1 MSLFT
6 SIYFIQILYI
16 LVCGFVFK
24 NSKRRF
30 LIAAFIALFVLMAFR
45 SAAKIGFDSATSYYG
60 EFLNIQN
67 IGYKWPN
74 PGLPFV
80 MKTIHRFT
88 GDYQWVIII
97 TAAFVCFAYYKLL
110 VKYSENGLVSVMWF
124 MGMLFYTFMFSALKQ
139 ACAMA
144 FLCFAFDALLEKKI
158 IRYLVFVFLAT
169 LFHFPALI
177 FLPAFWIAKLKIDK
191 LFPIIMFSLFA
202 FVFVFRSRILNMMN
216 ETYGSGETKYSSNVQ
231 FLGTKVIFMIL
242 MLAYGFFQYY
252 NRNYNKNH
260 EANQFST
267 LMYFMGIAA
276 VIQTFC
282 FYNNIFE
289 RLADYYYQFSILFVP
304 LIISSKQYDSKKTK
318 NGKPQTSNAAG
329 SGEVLLQDGLAKYS
343 VGNVDI
349 GIVIYAVITVFCIY
363 RYVTYMIN
371 DAHFSPFYFF
381 WQ

>member
-1 MSLFT
+1 MSLFS

-30 LIAAFIALFVLMAFR
+30 LTAAFIALFVIMAFR
-45 SAAKIGFDSATSYYG
+45 SATKIGYDSSSSYYR

-67 IGYKWPN
+67 IGYNWPN
-74 PGLPFV
+74 PGLPFI

-110 VKYSENGLVSVMWF
+110 VKYSENGFISVMWF

-139 ACAMA
+139 AWAMA

-158 IRYLVFVFLAT
+158 IRYLVFVLLAMF
-169 LFHFPALI
+169 FHFPALI
-177 FLPAFWIAKLKIDK
+177 FLPAYWIAKLKIDK
-191 LFPIIMFSLFA
+191 SFPIIMFSLFA
-202 FVFVFRSRILNMMN
+202 FVFVFRSRILNMMI

-304 LIISSKQYDSKKTK
+304 LILSSKQYDSNKIQDS
-318 NGKPQTSNAAG
+318 KPQLSNAAG

-349 GIVIYAVITVFCIY
+349 GIVIYAVITVFCVY

>member
-45 SAAKIGFDSATSYYG
+45 SATKIGVDSSSSYYR

-67 IGYKWPN
+67 IGYNWPN
-74 PGLPFV
+74 PGLPFI

-110 VKYSENGLVSVMWF
+110 VKYSENGFISVMWF

-139 ACAMA
+139 AWAMA

-158 IRYLVFVFLAT
+158 IRYLVFVFLAI

-177 FLPAFWIAKLKIDK
+177 FLPAYWIAKLKIDK
-191 LFPIIMFSLFA
+191 SFPIIMFSLFA
-202 FVFVFRSRILNMMN
+202 FVFVFRSRILNMMI

-252 NRNYNKNH
+252 NHKYNKNR

-304 LIISSKQYDSKKTK
+304 LILSSKQYDSNKIQDS
-318 NGKPQTSNAAG
+318 KPQLSNAAG

-349 GIVIYAVITVFCIY
+349 GIVIYAVITVFCVY

>member
-1 MSLFT
+1 M
-6 SIYFIQILYI
+6 
-16 LVCGFVFK
+16 
-24 NSKRRF
+24 
-30 LIAAFIALFVLMAFR
+30 
-45 SAAKIGFDSATSYYG
+45 
-60 EFLNIQN
+60 
-67 IGYKWPN
+67 
-74 PGLPFV
+74 
-80 MKTIHRFT
+80 
-88 GDYQWVIII
+88 
-97 TAAFVCFAYYKLL
+97 
-110 VKYSENGLVSVMWF
+110 
-124 MGMLFYTFMFSALKQ
+124 
-139 ACAMA
+139 
-144 FLCFAFDALLEKKI
+144 
-158 IRYLVFVFLAT
+158 
-169 LFHFPALI
+169 
-177 FLPAFWIAKLKIDK
+177 
-191 LFPIIMFSLFA
+191 
-202 FVFVFRSRILNMMN
+202 NMMI

-260 EANQFST
+260 EANQFSA

-304 LIISSKQYDSKKTK
+304 LILSSKQYDSNKIQDS
-318 NGKPQTSNAAG
+318 KPQLSNAAG

-349 GIVIYAVITVFCIY
+349 GIVIYAVITVFCVY

>member
-1 MSLFT
+1 MSLFS

-45 SAAKIGFDSATSYYG
+45 SATKIGIDSATSYYV
-60 EFLNIQN
+60 EFLKTQSF
-67 IGYKWPN
+67 GLRWPN

-97 TAAFVCFAYYKLL
+97 TATFVCFAYYKLL
-110 VKYSENGLVSVMWF
+110 VKYSENGFISVMWF

-318 NGKPQTSNAAG
+318 NGKPQTSNASG